1 MLSARRDIS
10 ITIGKNRANS
20 KPLLCQQND
29 KFDGRME
36 IAASFLR
43 QRLTDHI
50 LFSVIVLE
58 WEAFID
64 FR

>member
-20 KPLLCQQND
+20 KPLLCQ
-29 KFDGRME
+29 FDGRME

-58 WEAFID
+58 WEALID

>member
-1 MLSARRDIS
+1 M
-10 ITIGKNRANS
+10 
-20 KPLLCQQND
+20 PQND

-58 WEAFID
+58 WEALID